1 VSDKGHILIVD
12 DEKAICEAI
21 EEYLTLEGY
30 RVSIAHDGAAMQQ
43 LMSQT
48 RFDIVLLDLMFPKDD
63 GLTIARSLGGR
74 PDIGIVMMTGRGEV
88 IDRIVGLEMGADD
101 YLVKPFHLAELL
113 ARIKSVTRRVARR
126 QTGAPKTEVSQVRF
140 AGWSLGLA
148 SRDLL
153 SASGEA
159 IRLTAG
165 EFELLSAFVTHP
177 NRLLSRDYLSELVR
191 HRAAG
196 PFDRTIDMQ
205 VARLRR
211 KLADDPQ
218 NPGIIKTVRGAGY
231 IFTAALEFG
240 GTVSPAS

>member
-1 VSDKGHILIVD
+1 LPVSDKGHILIVD
-12 DEKAICEAI
+12 DEKAICDAI
-21 EEYLTLEGY
+21 EEYLKLEGY
-30 RVSIAHDGAAMQQ
+30 RVSVAHDGATAQQ
-43 LMSQT
+43 LISRS
-48 RFDIVLLDLMFPKDD
+48 RFDVVLLDLMFPKDD
-63 GLTIARSLGGR
+63 GLTIARSLGGNS
-74 PDIGIVMMTGRGEV
+74 DMGIVIMTGRGGV
-88 IDRIVGLEMGADD
+88 IDRVVGLELGADD
-101 YLVKPFHLAELL
+101 YLVKPFHLSELL
-113 ARIKSVTRRVARR
+113 ARIKSVTRRINRR
-126 QTGAPKTEVSQVRF
+126 RAGVEKTEVSQVRF

-153 SASGEA
+153 SAAGDA

-165 EFELLSAFVTHP
+165 EFELLNVFVTHP
-177 NRLLSRDYLSELVR
+177 HRLLSRDRLSELVR

-231 IFTAALEFG
+231 IFTAPLEFG
-240 GTVSPAS
+240 AIAS